1 MGKKQ
6 YGMSGQRE
14 IENNYKKGKY
24 QRGNMVY
31 LKDGTL
37 YKIYKIVQ
45 VIDKGLYNMYLCER
59 NEKSY
64 THRTNITDKE
74 DVIVCG

>member
-1 MGKKQ
+1 MEKKHYGKT
-6 YGMSGQRE
+6 GQRE
-14 IENNYKKGKY
+14 IFNSYKKGKY

-31 LKDGTL
+31 LNDGGL

-59 NEKSY
+59 NEKTY
-64 THRTNITDKE
+64 IHRINITDKD
-74 DVIVCG
+74 DVLICG